1 MRPIEFRGM
10 RMGGKGWAFGSII
23 VENGC
28 AEIVDNNPDTYPRFI
43 LRQVDPESIGQ
54 FTGMTD
60 RNGVK
65 IFEGDIVRWIY
76 KPMPFKDTWKEY
88 TLTVQYDEG
97 RFFAAGGTVDAD
109 LYCNTDDMEV
119 IGNAYEGVKK

>member
-43 LRQVDPESIGQ
+43 LRQVIPDSVGQ
-54 FTGMTD
+54 FTGMYD
-60 RNGVK
+60 KNGVK
-65 IFEGDIVRWIY
+65 IFEGDIVLWTD
-76 KPMPFKDTWKEY
+76 KPTPFKDTWKEY
-88 TLTVQYDEG
+88 ILGVQYDKG
-97 RFFAAGGTVDAD
+97 RFFASGVSMVEAD
-109 LYCNTDDMEV
+109 LYKNTQDMEV
-119 IGNAYEGVKK
+119 IGNVYEGEK